1 MDDMI
6 SRSALLKHVRICKE
20 AVSACANHDYMVG
33 YASALSGMEGQICA
47 APAVDVEPVRYGRC
61 ALCRIKETGHGII
74 AFYKAGW
81 QACITKRDGGYFMV
95 IGHEGDQVHIPVDF
109 CYNCGAK
116 LDGDDDAAD

>member
-1 MDDMI
+1 MNNDLI
-6 SRSALLKHVRICKE
+6 SRSALREEIQQYVLPIITNNLMGAADSYFRII
-20 AVSACANHDYMVG
+20 HLLDD
-33 YASALSGMEGQICA
+33 
-47 APAVDVEPVRYGRC
+47 APAIDAEPVRYGRC

-116 LDGDDDAAD
+116 LRGDNDAAD